1 MEWISGYPSCLF
13 SISKAAVA
21 QWIEYRPPKPRV
33 VGSIPASRATKQQNV
48 REIWLSLLSAHPIRL
63 IVAWFSRACRLQHN
77 WHQPPRG
84 IEAKAH
90 ELSFKEYV

>member
-33 VGSIPASRATKQQNV
+33 VGSIPASRATKHKMYAKFGF
-48 REIWLSLLSAHPIRL
+48 RYFLLIQS
-63 IVAWFSRACRLQHN
+63 
-77 WHQPPRG
+77 G
-84 IEAKAH
+84 
-90 ELSFKEYV
+90 